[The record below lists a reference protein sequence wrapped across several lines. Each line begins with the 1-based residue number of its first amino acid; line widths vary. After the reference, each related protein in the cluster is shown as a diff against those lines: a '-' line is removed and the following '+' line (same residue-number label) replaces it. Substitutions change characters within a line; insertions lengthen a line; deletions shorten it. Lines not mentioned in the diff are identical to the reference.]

1 MINIDIATNSVQGF
15 GREIQSVLGGKFEE
29 KWGEQV
35 LILDN
40 DFAKGQIK
48 FLDFDW
54 GVNLIEFNIVFKQDI
69 LLTAKTS
76 GYNPIHFIF
85 CSKGNYSQGFDSP
98 ENLEAIEPF
107 QSVIIANK
115 KGGDNLMFFPK
126 NVHQELNVIQI
137 LKRKFLKKRLNGIS
151 LINKELYEVFI
162 DTNHKDRYEYFGSL
176 NLKMSD
182 HVKSLRNLQS
192 KGMTRMLQI
201 EAKIYIILSLHIQQ
215 HNLANKETK
224 KAAPLK
230 KSELKLVRKVAK
242 SIIKNPSYPY
252 TLKELSL
259 DSTLSQAKLQEGF
272 KYLFNRTVTDFIRYT
287 RLKSARELMNTT
299 DLNISEIVYSIGFT
313 SRSYFSK
320 IFREQY
326 NVSPTEYKKHVTQ
339 PYVA

>member
-1 MINIDIATNSVQGF
+1 MINIDIETNSVKGF
-15 GREIQSVLGGKFEE
+15 GREIQSVIGGTFEE
-29 KWGEQV
+29 KWGEQK
-35 LILDN
+35 LLLDN
-40 DFAKGQIK
+40 EFAKGYIK

-54 GVNLIEFNIVFKQDI
+54 GVNLIEFNVVFKNDI
-69 LLTAKTS
+69 LFTANTS

-85 CSKGNYSQGFDSP
+85 CSQGNYSQGFDST
-98 ENLEAIEPF
+98 ENLESIEPF

-115 KGGDNLMFFPK
+115 EGGNNLMLFPK
-126 NVHQELNVIQI
+126 DVKQDVNVIQI
-137 LKRKFLKKRLNGIS
+137 LRRKFLKKRLNGIS
-151 LINKELYEVFI
+151 LINKELYDVFI
-162 DTNHKDRYEYFGSL
+162 DTKHKNRYEYFGSL
-176 NLKMSD
+176 NLKMFD
-182 HVKSLRNLQS
+182 HVKSLKNIQT

-215 HNLANKETK
+215 HNLAK
-224 KAAPLK
+224 KVTRKLAPLK
-230 KSELKLVRKVAK
+230 KTELKLVRNVAK
-242 SIIKNPSYPY
+242 SIIKNPAYPY
-252 TLKELSL
+252 TLRELSIN
-259 DSTLSQAKLQEGF
+259 STLSQAKLQEGF

-299 DLNISEIVYSIGFT
+299 DLNISEIVYTIGFT